1 MRPQRRVEVHTMVSS
16 VGPGRSAREIWQ
28 TALGQLE
35 LQVNRTSYL
44 TYLKDTTAQSFDGG
58 CFTIVAPNTFARDWL
73 DGRLSS
79 TVKRTLID
87 IVGSPLDV
95 RFVVRPDTTT
105 SRASATPLEEWAD
118 AQPLTARKARL
129 NPRYTFATFIVGTS
143 NRLAHAAAE
152 AVAAQPGQAYNPLF
166 IWGGVGLGKTH
177 LLHAIGHVAEA
188 QGQSVIYV
196 TSETFTN
203 EFIRA
208 IRDRQNDAF
217 REKYRGVDVLLIDD
231 IQFLA
236 TKEQTQEEFFHTF
249 NDLHGNGKQV
259 VITSDR
265 SPKVMPSLE
274 DRLRSRFEWGLI
286 TDVEAPDFETRL
298 AILEKKARDSQV
310 QVPSEVLELIAHKF
324 QSNIRELEGSLNKA
338 LMFARTHGVPLSLEV
353 AHQALLGGSPAVTRR
368 RVITPRLVIETV
380 ADYYHVDP
388 NELRGKRRDQHITQ
402 PRHVAMYIIREETQC
417 TYQEIG
423 AELGKRDHTT
433 VMHGCEKIASDLKT
447 NQQLVREVNEIRTL
461 LYQRESLSRK

>member
-1 MRPQRRVEVHTMVSS
+1 MVNG
-16 VGPGRSAREIWQ
+16 VGPARTAREIWQ

-44 TYLKDTTAQSFDGG
+44 TYLKDTTGYSFDGQ

-73 DGRLSS
+73 DGRLAS

-87 IVGSPLDV
+87 IVGAPVDV
-95 RFVVRPDTTT
+95 RFVVRPEETT
-105 SRASATPLEEWAD
+105 SRAPSTPLEEWAD
-118 AQPLTARKARL
+118 SQPLAVRKARL
-129 NPRYTFATFIVGTS
+129 NPRYTFDSFIVGAS

-152 AVAAQPGQAYNPLF
+152 AVAAQPGSAYNPLF

-177 LLHAIGHVAEA
+177 LLHAIGHRVEA
-188 QGQSVIYV
+188 RGLSVIYV

-217 REKYRGVDVLLIDD
+217 REKYRSVDLLLIDD

-249 NDLHGNGKQV
+249 NDLHSNGKQI

-286 TDVEAPDFETRL
+286 ADIEAPDFETRV
-298 AILEKKARDSQV
+298 AILEKKARDCNA
-310 QVPSEVLELIAHKF
+310 QVPREVLELIAHKF
-324 QSNIRELEGSLNKA
+324 QNNIRELEGSLNKA
-338 LMFARTHGVPLSLEV
+338 LMFARTHGVPLTLEV
-353 AHQALLGGSPAVTRR
+353 AHQALLGGTQTINRR

-380 ADYYHVDP
+380 AAYYRVDP
-388 NELRGKRRDQHITQ
+388 SDLRGKRRDQHITH

-423 AELGKRDHTT
+423 AELGKRDHST
-433 VMHGCEKIASDLKT
+433 VMHGCERIASELKT

-461 LYQRESLSRK
+461 LYQQGSGGIK